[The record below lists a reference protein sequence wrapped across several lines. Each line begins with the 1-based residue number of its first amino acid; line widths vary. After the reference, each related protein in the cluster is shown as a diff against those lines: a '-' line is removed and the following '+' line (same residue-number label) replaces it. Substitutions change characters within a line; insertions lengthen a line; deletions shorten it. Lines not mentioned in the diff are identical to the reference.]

1 MRRGEP
7 VQGSRK
13 GRLVWHAFH
22 ASGDHFPVYF
32 TSAVKEDVHSQQKIA
47 DILRRL
53 GMKVSSN
60 GMLSR
65 LVTADCKFQ
74 CPLLTPDVALAF
86 VKSWDQDVRDCCRP
100 QVGNQVSGT
109 PFLKDANVLSVLKY
123 VMRGGD
129 FSVACVDKLPLLV
142 TNDGM
147 LGCFSIQEPV
157 FLSSFCDL
165 LPNFGKEFT
174 LCSHV
179 SVIKGRRDKFKFVV
193 KTFTPADLGERLP
206 HMLDATQCAA
216 DARLPRSD
224 WQWLLE
230 LWKFVVQY
238 IEEAY
243 CQERRM
249 NWAQAKQYI
258 LRTLGKWAFY
268 PITERGQVFVI
279 PIEQAWQVL
288 DVLGHITHL
297 ANLPVPVPHSVGSRD
312 HKDGHVVGMVR
323 SYPVFAQEK
332 KPYIPTQL
340 QLAATL
346 KDPAAV
352 LQLLHFHRGSVN
364 LFFQECSQRE
374 QGRDVINEILEYLG
388 KHCKECSL
396 PGDKIRALQVF
407 PDLSGQL
414 CTLQDRKLFVL
425 ARSFLELNKLEGV
438 CSELG
443 LLVVPKPDSN
453 SVTNLYKYLEPICLL
468 GELDLYERVILP
480 SMNLLNERDRM
491 FYLQRLEKNLPRSL
505 QKWNADQHRVIA
517 TLRLCPFIELDG
529 TLKTADQFYDPS
541 NKVFCVMGLANLPE
555 AWRESEWHRLLTLAG
570 LVHSVSPD
578 MFVEYASSLSLGDA
592 SVEEKSKVLCEYLNI
607 HHEDLQPKILEILD
621 IEFLVPKKCDQLEA
635 LLPHHQTHSG
645 LLAFSEGINPKYA
658 NIIWSTRS
666 LLPPYAIGVARKL
679 CKSHYANQMNVES
692 PPAADIVEHIL
703 KFCSSMQ
710 ATPEKSPNVGSVME
724 NIYEHLSQCGGDEI
738 KSLKER
744 DVPIIHIPNHSAF
757 VSISRVV
764 GNLEEEI
771 LPYLY
776 KAPVVYGKFFG
787 VFERLGMPAD
797 ATPNTYAHVLEMI
810 HECSG
815 QQSLHP
821 EETAQMKM
829 ALKGL
834 VKDRYKLKNLTVLEL
849 YLPARDETLKSSPQ
863 MFVADNAKL
872 LVAVQRAF
880 HKPVFMGF
888 KPLEIDIDDCSFVN
902 LLPKRLQP
910 KFLSEACKET
920 LHQEGMLEEATPLL
934 GGIHE
939 LLQSQEFKT
948 GVLRLLHHYK
958 LQGGSGLV
966 KKEKDEVVALLARVT
981 VRQVSTIRTTLTLH
995 DTVVGQQEK
1004 NHYVEVNGEGDQ
1016 RTWTLYLSKKI
1027 PHRMIP
1033 NSLCE
1038 VYAQVLQKW
1047 DSCSMREFSD
1057 ICACYGKPHYIHN
1070 SLEERGIKEYSTD
1083 VPERSL
1089 FMCHVGTYLEE
1100 RFLPLLDN
1108 SFSEFYKN
1116 EIVCMKKYL
1125 CENKGADVDDEDAEE
1140 DIFVI
1145 VQVVKLE
1152 EKHPNCHMQ
1161 NTYQV
1166 ITSKSSPCLVTVR
1179 AHQLYRFVRKDDDA
1193 SQSKFK
1199 SREDIFRKLREEL
1212 RRIWQV
1218 EDEQERRHL
1227 LRRLKFKWHPDKNP
1241 EQVELCTQVM
1251 QYMMSLVGR
1260 LENGEAIPEEEDPTN
1275 PPQAMPSRAY
1285 SQCFCPPRRCYRNRA
1300 APRQPRPDLPEA
1312 RRWLRQA
1319 RSDLEAAEAVKEQ
1332 APWWTVFMCYQA
1344 AEKVLL
1350 AALFVQDRELASEKE
1365 GQGPLVR
1372 TLSGLALLLNSPH
1385 AVQLANTIEQRAG
1398 GFLEPLYPTF
1408 GGCPQDRYTLWD
1420 TNQVLP
1426 PCREL
1431 LQVLSARIG

>member
-1 MRRGEP
+1 MFRLPLRTVQASLISKEIPKEDDVCKMLKEFEREMSQCLLFLRNVRKVSIKKVQSDGQCEEEYYVQATVTKSSDLPVLTVKHMDAGEARDPCALDMVRTSCIMNIQDSRGSSSQWFVVQQLGVKEKNSLPEIVREAFSLKTLNMLPHGGVAILLASNLTSNGTCLSDVYSTSCYLPLPARSGLPFSINGHFTLNSSRRDLWTGSGDAKGLWNEWLLKELLVPVAVHAIESFRTRLFPCDGDSHMTECDYTRRMRHFHSVLPLAQEVQSKWWQKFVKWFYEWVRQEELHFFDSFIPETDPPPPPPYMRRGEP

-179 SVIKGRRDKFKFVV
+179 SVIKGRRDEFKLVV

-216 DARLPRSD
+216 DARLPLSD
-224 WQWLLE
+224 RQWLLE

-243 CQERRM
+243 CQERQM

-288 DVLGHITHL
+288 DVSGHITHF
-297 ANLPVPVPHSVGSRD
+297 AFRNLPVPVPYSVGSKD
-312 HKDGHVVGMVR
+312 HMDGHVVGMVR
-323 SYPVFAQEK
+323 SYLVFAQDK

-352 LQLLHFHRGSVN
+352 LQLLHFHRRSVN

-396 PGDKIRALQVF
+396 SGDKIRALQVF

-414 CTLQDRKLFVL
+414 CTLQDRKLIVL

-443 LLVVPKPDSN
+443 LLVVPKPDSD
-453 SVTNLYKYLEPICLL
+453 SMTNLYKYLEPNCLL
-468 GELDLYERVILP
+468 GELDLYTTVILP

-491 FYLQRLEKNLPRSL
+491 FYLQHLEKNLPRSL
-505 QKWNADQHRVIA
+505 QKWNADQHKVIA

-592 SVEEKSKVLCEYLNI
+592 SVKEKSKVLCEYLNI
-607 HHEDLQPKILEILD
+607 HLEDLQPKILEILD

-666 LLPPYAIGVARKL
+666 LLPPYATGVARKL
-679 CKSHYANQMNVES
+679 QSHCANQMNVES

-724 NIYEHLSQCGGDEI
+724 NIYEHLSQCGGNEMQ
-738 KSLKER
+738 SLKER

-787 VFERLGMPAD
+787 VFEGLGMPAD

-849 YLPARDETLKSSPQ
+849 YLPARDETLKSSSQ

-888 KPLEIDIDDCSFVN
+888 KPLEIDFDDCCLVK
-902 LLPKRLQP
+902 LLPERLQP

-920 LHQEGMLEEATPLL
+920 LDQEGMLEEATPLL
-934 GGIHE
+934 GEIHE

-1004 NHYVEVNGEGDQ
+1004 NHFVAVNGEGDQ

-1027 PHRMIP
+1027 PPRMIP

-1057 ICACYGKPHYIHN
+1057 IFACYGKPHYIH
-1070 SLEERGIKEYSTD
+1070 STLEERGIKEYS
-1083 VPERSL
+1083 
-1089 FMCHVGTYLEE
+1089 H
-1100 RFLPLLDN
+1100 
-1108 SFSEFYKN
+1108 
-1116 EIVCMKKYL
+1116 
-1125 CENKGADVDDEDAEE
+1125 
-1140 DIFVI
+1140 
-1145 VQVVKLE
+1145 
-1152 EKHPNCHMQ
+1152 
-1161 NTYQV
+1161 
-1166 ITSKSSPCLVTVR
+1166 
-1179 AHQLYRFVRKDDDA
+1179 
-1193 SQSKFK
+1193 
-1199 SREDIFRKLREEL
+1199 
-1212 RRIWQV
+1212 
-1218 EDEQERRHL
+1218 
-1227 LRRLKFKWHPDKNP
+1227 
-1241 EQVELCTQVM
+1241 
-1251 QYMMSLVGR
+1251 
-1260 LENGEAIPEEEDPTN
+1260 
-1275 PPQAMPSRAY
+1275 
-1285 SQCFCPPRRCYRNRA
+1285 
-1300 APRQPRPDLPEA
+1300 
-1312 RRWLRQA
+1312 
-1319 RSDLEAAEAVKEQ
+1319 
-1332 APWWTVFMCYQA
+1332 
-1344 AEKVLL
+1344 
-1350 AALFVQDRELASEKE
+1350 
-1365 GQGPLVR
+1365 
-1372 TLSGLALLLNSPH
+1372 
-1385 AVQLANTIEQRAG
+1385 
-1398 GFLEPLYPTF
+1398 
-1408 GGCPQDRYTLWD
+1408 
-1420 TNQVLP
+1420 
-1426 PCREL
+1426 
-1431 LQVLSARIG
+1431 